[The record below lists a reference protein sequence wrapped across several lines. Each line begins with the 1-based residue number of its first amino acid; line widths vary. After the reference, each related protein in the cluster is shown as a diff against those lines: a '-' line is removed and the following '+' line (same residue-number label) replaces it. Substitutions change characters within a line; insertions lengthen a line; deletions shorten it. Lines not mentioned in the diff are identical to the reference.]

1 MSIVNE
7 LRLSLTDFMPKVGRQ
22 VEIKSGDAVLISIST
37 RLSDELRR

>member
-22 VEIKSGDAVLISIST
+22 VEIKSGDAVLIST